1 MLSTTFMLLVSGA
14 FLMLRLGE
22 TAGSFPRPLPAR
34 EERRYVEAWLA
45 GDVQARNILIEH
57 NLRLVVH
64 IVKKYYAA
72 SADAEDLI
80 SIGTVGLIKGVSSY
94 RPEKGVRPRP
104 IGGYT
109 DWNTVPDWAYSATT
123 WAVSMG
129 ILYGT
134 SSTELSPNTGANR
147 AQLALF
153 MMRTCRLQGEL
164 DS

>member
-1 MLSTTFMLLVSGA
+1 M
-14 FLMLRLGE
+14 
-22 TAGSFPRPLPAR
+22 
-34 EERRYVEAWLA
+34 
-45 GDVQARNILIEH
+45 
-57 NLRLVVH
+57 
-64 IVKKYYAA
+64 
-72 SADAEDLI
+72 
-80 SIGTVGLIKGVSSY
+80 
-94 RPEKGVRPRP
+94 
-104 IGGYT
+104 
-109 DWNTVPDWAYSATT
+109 PDWAYPART